1 MTDSRAFL
9 RHTLATIAYRG
20 AESDPQRWPGL
31 CRLRL
36 A

>member
-1 MTDSRAFL
+1 MTDSRTFL

-20 AESDPQRWPGL
+20 GKTIRDAAPEFA
-31 CRLRL
+31 RLWR